1 MMASMTDS
9 LPRLSA
15 SQAAARLGVRQQT
28 LYAYVSRGLLS
39 RERDAHGSTFDPLEV
54 EAFASSRRRSA
65 ASPSGTASGSPLMV
79 LDTDIALIE
88 DGELYFRGVP
98 ASELALGASFE
109 SVARWLWGAP
119 AVSDDELRADA
130 DAVASAR
137 AAVAALPPSATALDR
152 LQVAV
157 PVLGA
162 SDPTRHDLQPATVR
176 AAAER
181 LIAGV
186 VEGLLGGG
194 AAAERGGEPGARR
207 TVERGAE
214 PGAEQN
220 GKLGPESVQER
231 GAGRDALQIGGLGP
245 EPGGERDAERGGEPR
260 GERSAERGGEPR
272 GERNA
277 EPGQERG
284 SESRAES
291 GAELGTN
298 AGAEPRGRASAGPE
312 QTAIARPQG
321 IAAALWRALAGRP
334 ASAAQLRAMNAA
346 LVLLVDHD
354 LAASTMAVRAA
365 ASARATPYAVASS
378 GLGALDSALHG
389 NASGAAAELIRLI
402 LDGTDART
410 AIAHTVARTARPA
423 PGFGQPLYPGIDA
436 RAAILLPLVAAM
448 PGGDSIVDAV
458 DALTREVVSRTGRHP
473 NVDLALA
480 ALATAAGMPADAGAA
495 IFAVGRM
502 AGWIAH
508 ALDEYGQQP
517 LRLRPRGRYVGPR
530 PASGSTM
537 RMTAAVDDGRS
548 R

>member
-1 MMASMTDS
+1 VQLDRACVNVDSINMMASMTDVTDAIGRDAS

-39 RERDAHGSTFDPLEV
+39 RERGATGSTFDPLEV

-98 ASELALGASFE
+98 ASDVALGASFE

-119 AVSDDELRADA
+119 LAASADGFRADA
-130 DAVASAR
+130 DAVVAAR
-137 AAVAALPPSATALDR
+137 AAVASLPPSATALDR

-162 SDPTRHDLQPATVR
+162 SDPTRHDLQPTTVH
-176 AAAER
+176 AVAER

-186 VEGLLGGG
+186 VEADTGGRGG
-194 AAAERGGEPGARR
+194 AAAAQ
-207 TVERGAE
+207 TVA
-214 PGAEQN
+214 
-220 GKLGPESVQER
+220 
-231 GAGRDALQIGGLGP
+231 
-245 EPGGERDAERGGEPR
+245 
-260 GERSAERGGEPR
+260 
-272 GERNA
+272 
-277 EPGQERG
+277 
-284 SESRAES
+284 
-291 GAELGTN
+291 
-298 AGAEPRGRASAGPE
+298 AS
-312 QTAIARPQG
+312 
-321 IAAALWRALAGRP
+321 LWHTLAGRP
-334 ASAAQLRAMNAA
+334 PSAAGLRTMNAA
-346 LVLLVDHD
+346 LVLLIDHD

-365 ASARATPYAVASS
+365 ASARATPYAVVSS

-389 NASGAAAELIRLI
+389 NASGAAAELIHVV

-410 AIAHTVARTARPA
+410 AIAHAVARSARPA

-436 RAAILLPLVAAM
+436 RPAILLPLVAAM
-448 PGGDSIVDAV
+448 PGGAPVVEAV
-458 DALTREVVSRTGRHP
+458 DDLAREVVSRTGRHP

-480 ALATAAGMPADAGAA
+480 ALTTAAGMPPDAGAA

-508 ALDEYGQQP
+508 ALDEYGQRP
-517 LRLRPRGRYVGPR
+517 LRLRPRGRYVGPQ
-530 PASGSTM
+530 PGAPSADGGL
-537 RMTAAVDDGRS
+537 TAMESWPSAAE
-548 R
+548 